1 MLPSAA
7 FDGSK
12 GRTSVLGLQLTRC
25 EGQRDLVFARARE
38 TAKRHDCRGGARRTG
53 ILKPLTPCAARIKEP
68 PGRLANEGA
77 TA

>member
-25 EGQRDLVFARARE
+25 EGQRDLVFAPRVKHLNGT
-38 TAKRHDCRGGARRTG
+38 TAG
-53 ILKPLTPCAARIKEP
+53 AARAEP
-68 PGRLANEGA
+68 AF
-77 TA
+77 